1 MYVMQKIHQ
10 KDQKGLGMKSSR
22 HKRNRF
28 SLTGFGQESVQ
39 SVIEISHHRSSAQ
52 NPFGASTWRTMKI
65 LRIYN
70 GIHAR
75 YFLTICGQ
83 SVHVAKTMLFEFLN
97 PDPECMVSSLSYTA
111 IGLRG
116 KYTLDVSQNISFPS
130 IKSSPLEIWSSE
142 PPSSLYCS
150 VGQGKNSSKKIFPKK
165 WWQFISFLMN
175 PHGFRIRQKNTQVN
189 KCKIPSKIEWDRIP
203 TDPEN

>member
-1 MYVMQKIHQ
+1 MSGGVLSIGWLTAVQHVISCLCTVWWGLYMYVMQKIHQ

-97 PDPECMVSSLSYTA
+97 PV
-111 IGLRG
+111 I
-116 KYTLDVSQNISFPS
+116 QNAWYHPYLT
-130 IKSSPLEIWSSE
+130 PL
-142 PPSSLYCS
+142 
-150 VGQGKNSSKKIFPKK
+150 
-165 WWQFISFLMN
+165 
-175 PHGFRIRQKNTQVN
+175 
-189 KCKIPSKIEWDRIP
+189 
-203 TDPEN
+203 